1 MSTTHNAVSNLQ
13 GEEKD
18 VDSINAV
25 PTKYPGV
32 KHHDYGAVDCVAYAF
47 GRYDSLFSLSLP
59 PSLSLS
65 LSRSLAL
72 SAFSSCR
79 SFFLARSV
87 SISVFPLFP
96 VVLKVPIAASLE
108 ASRVRST

>member
-65 LSRSLAL
+65 RSLAL
-72 SAFSSCR
+72 SLSLSLCLL
-79 SFFLARSV
+79 SL
-87 SISVFPLFP
+87 P
-96 VVLKVPIAASLE
+96 VVLSFSL
-108 ASRVRST
+108 VRSRSLSFLCFLLS